1 MADLSQLNELKGSPP
16 ELDAAL
22 GKLLD
27 AEMAQTIKPAKV
39 KAAAKKSKKKKEAVE
54 G

>member
-1 MADLSQLNELKGSPP
+1 MTDLSQLNELKDSPL

-27 AEMAQTIKPAKV
+27 AEMAQTIKPAE
-39 KAAAKKSKKKKEAVE
+39 AAAKKSKPKKEAVE